1 MAAPVEPIGDVA
13 PLCERLRDATVKI
26 VGDVRL
32 MHTDGTSEDL
42 EDRRTGSGFYLD
54 DGQVVT
60 AWHVVSRLSRIDVC
74 DDAGCQPV
82 SALRVWP
89 EADVA
94 ILSGNFAHKHSLR
107 ATDTPPIGA
116 GIVVGGFPGDVG
128 FVCGP
133 GHLVGDNPTPSRFL
147 LFDGNTVAEGSSG
160 GPVAI
165 IPKSTKKIA
174 VFATVSG
181 GLTVGTVQFDRAAPL
196 RPLPEKDVLT
206 PQQARLQQDWLE
218 RRPVKVRLGPGAAR
232 YEDLRLP
239 AWVDVELARTEG
251 DLCVGLFEPTAND
264 LQHQLAPTMLA
275 KSCDGTPIRYTTAMD
290 ATIRIGI
297 WSEKGGAG
305 TVELRR
311 R

>member
-1 MAAPVEPIGDVA
+1 MAVPEPIGDVA
-13 PLCERLRDATVKI
+13 PLCERLQAATVRI

-32 MHTDGTSEDL
+32 MRPDGSEEDL
-42 EDRRTGSGFYLD
+42 PDRRTGSGFYLD

-82 SALRVWP
+82 QGLRVWP

-94 ILSGNFAHKHSLR
+94 ILSGNFAHKHALR
-107 ATDTPPIGA
+107 ATDTPPIGS
-116 GIVVGGFPGDVG
+116 GLVVGGFPGDVG

-133 GHLVGDNPTPSRFL
+133 GHLVGDATASRFL
-147 LFDGNTVAEGSSG
+147 LFDGKTVAEGSSG

-165 IPKSTKKIA
+165 IPKNPKKIA

-181 GLTVGTVQFDRAAPL
+181 GLTVGTVKFDRASPL
-196 RPLPEKDVLT
+196 RPLPEKHSLT
-206 PQQARLQQDWLE
+206 PKQARFQQDWLE
-218 RRPVKVRLGPGAAR
+218 RRSVKVRLGPGAAR
-232 YEDLRLP
+232 YEDLKLP
-239 AWVDVELARTEG
+239 AWVDVELASIEG
-251 DLCVGLFEPTAND
+251 DLCVGLFEPSSTD
-264 LQHQLAPTMLA
+264 LVSQLAPVPLGQ
-275 KSCDGTPIRYTTAMD
+275 SCDGTPIRFTTAMD
-290 ATIRIGI
+290 ATVRIGI

-305 TVELRR
+305 VVELRR